1 MAFGLGKQAEVSSLN
16 YYITNYATEESNY
29 DSLEMLL
36 INDETWSKV
45 HEVGHDNASCEMM
58 KSLAFG
64 SANIRKDNLDTWIN
78 QQIEYKS

>member
-1 MAFGLGKQAEVSSLN
+1 MAFGMGKTAEVTSLN

-29 DSLEMLL
+29 DNLELLL

-58 KSLAFG
+58 KGLAFD
-64 SANIRKDNLDTWIN
+64 STVIKKEMSETAWITR
-78 QQIEYKS
+78 